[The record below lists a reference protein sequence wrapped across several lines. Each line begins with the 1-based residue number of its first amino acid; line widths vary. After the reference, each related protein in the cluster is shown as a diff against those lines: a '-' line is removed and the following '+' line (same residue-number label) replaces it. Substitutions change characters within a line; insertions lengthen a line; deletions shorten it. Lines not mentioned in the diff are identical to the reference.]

1 MLDALLTFALFL
13 PLVVLLFSS
22 LNNEFNQDE
31 ACWWRGLNK
40 NALFLS
46 TSNSYGKSLINC
58 DFMAKQGKET
68 FFKINIQNLLNI
80 VKRRNHE

>member
-13 PLVVLLFSS
+13 PLAVLLFPS

-58 DFMAKQGKET
+58 DFYGQARKR
-68 FFKINIQNLLNI
+68 NILQN
-80 VKRRNHE
+80 